1 MNHIL
6 SSNFLSK
13 GKSCQVTFYLL
24 CLHIK
29 RQRHIGF
36 IVPLL
41 ALPFIIDS
49 KSRADAL
56 CLRPAALST
65 DGILLDSKSRADA
78 LCLRPAALST
88 DGILLDSKS
97 RANALYVRLTPNDF
111 SLKPLETPK
120 CLQAGA
126 WGFCAGFY
134 IFSVTLSLVS
144 ARASDASLCLY
155 SFRLSFCLS
164 LSSALIF
171 ASLALTLSISSGFS
185 AESTIRTTRLFTI

>member
-56 CLRPAALST
+56 
-65 DGILLDSKSRADA
+65 
-78 LCLRPAALST
+78 
-88 DGILLDSKS
+88 
-97 RANALYVRLTPNDF
+97 YVRLTPNDF
-111 SLKPLETPK
+111 SLKPLETPN
-120 CLQAGA
+120 CLPAGA
-126 WGFCAGFY
+126 GGFCAGFY

>member
-6 SSNFLSK
+6 SSNFLNK

-49 KSRADAL
+49 KSRAD
-56 CLRPAALST
+56 
-65 DGILLDSKSRADA
+65 
-78 LCLRPAALST
+78 
-88 DGILLDSKS
+88 
-97 RANALYVRLTPNDF
+97 ALYVRLTPNDF

-144 ARASDASLCLY
+144 ARARDASLCLY

>member
-1 MNHIL
+1 VNHIL

-56 CLRPAALST
+56 
-65 DGILLDSKSRADA
+65 
-78 LCLRPAALST
+78 
-88 DGILLDSKS
+88 
-97 RANALYVRLTPNDF
+97 YVRLTPNDF

-126 WGFCAGFY
+126 WGFCARFY

>member
-56 CLRPAALST
+56 
-65 DGILLDSKSRADA
+65 
-78 LCLRPAALST
+78 
-88 DGILLDSKS
+88 
-97 RANALYVRLTPNDF
+97 YVRLTPNDF

-126 WGFCAGFY
+126 WGFCARFY

-144 ARASDASLCLY
+144 ARARDASLCLY

>member
-1 MNHIL
+1 VNHIL
-6 SSNFLSK
+6 SSNFLSE

-49 KSRADAL
+49 KSRAD
-56 CLRPAALST
+56 
-65 DGILLDSKSRADA
+65 
-78 LCLRPAALST
+78 
-88 DGILLDSKS
+88 
-97 RANALYVRLTPNDF
+97 ALYVRLTPNDF

-144 ARASDASLCLY
+144 ARARDASLCLY

>member
-1 MNHIL
+1 MNT
-6 SSNFLSK
+6 
-13 GKSCQVTFYLL
+13 VFY
-24 CLHIK
+24 ITDPN
-29 RQRHIGF
+29 IF
-36 IVPLL
+36 Y
-41 ALPFIIDS
+41 S
-49 KSRADAL
+49 KSRAEAL
-56 CLRPAALST
+56 CLHSLTLRT
-65 DGILLDSKSRADA
+65 DGTLLDSKSRAD
-78 LCLRPAALST
+78 
-88 DGILLDSKS
+88 
-97 RANALYVRLTPNDF
+97 ALYVRLTPNDF
-111 SLKPLETPK
+111 SLKPLAPPK

>member
-56 CLRPAALST
+56 
-65 DGILLDSKSRADA
+65 
-78 LCLRPAALST
+78 
-88 DGILLDSKS
+88 
-97 RANALYVRLTPNDF
+97 YVRLTPNDF
-111 SLKPLETPK
+111 SLKPLEPPK

>member
-6 SSNFLSK
+6 SSNFLSE

-49 KSRADAL
+49 KSCAD
-56 CLRPAALST
+56 
-65 DGILLDSKSRADA
+65 
-78 LCLRPAALST
+78 
-88 DGILLDSKS
+88 
-97 RANALYVRLTPNDF
+97 ALYVRLTPNDF

-144 ARASDASLCLY
+144 ARARDASLCLY

>member
-1 MNHIL
+1 VNHIL

-56 CLRPAALST
+56 
-65 DGILLDSKSRADA
+65 
-78 LCLRPAALST
+78 
-88 DGILLDSKS
+88 
-97 RANALYVRLTPNDF
+97 YVRLTPNDF

-144 ARASDASLCLY
+144 ARARDASLCLY

>member
-24 CLHIK
+24 CLYIK

-49 KSRADAL
+49 KSRA
-56 CLRPAALST
+56 
-65 DGILLDSKSRADA
+65 
-78 LCLRPAALST
+78 
-88 DGILLDSKS
+88 
-97 RANALYVRLTPNDF
+97 NALYVRLTPNDF
-111 SLKPLETPK
+111 SLKPLEPPK

>member
-1 MNHIL
+1 M
-6 SSNFLSK
+6 
-13 GKSCQVTFYLL
+13 

-65 DGILLDSKSRADA
+65 DGILLDSRSRADA
-78 LCLRPAALST
+78 LCLRPAVLST

-97 RANALYVRLTPNDF
+97 RADALYVRLTPNDF

-126 WGFCAGFY
+126 WGFCARFY

>member
-49 KSRADAL
+49 KSRPD
-56 CLRPAALST
+56 
-65 DGILLDSKSRADA
+65 
-78 LCLRPAALST
+78 
-88 DGILLDSKS
+88 
-97 RANALYVRLTPNDF
+97 ALYVRLTPNDF

>member
-49 KSRADAL
+49 KSRAE
-56 CLRPAALST
+56 
-65 DGILLDSKSRADA
+65 
-78 LCLRPAALST
+78 
-88 DGILLDSKS
+88 
-97 RANALYVRLTPNDF
+97 ALYVRLTPNDF

>member
-1 MNHIL
+1 MCAYTCTRPLFHKLLYTVNHIL

-56 CLRPAALST
+56 
-65 DGILLDSKSRADA
+65 
-78 LCLRPAALST
+78 
-88 DGILLDSKS
+88 
-97 RANALYVRLTPNDF
+97 YVRLTPNDF

-144 ARASDASLCLY
+144 ARARDASLCLY

>member
-49 KSRADAL
+49 KSRADA
-56 CLRPAALST
+56 R
-65 DGILLDSKSRADA
+65 
-78 LCLRPAALST
+78 
-88 DGILLDSKS
+88 
-97 RANALYVRLTPNDF
+97 YVRLTPNDF

-126 WGFCAGFY
+126 WGFCARFY

>member
-6 SSNFLSK
+6 SRNFLSK

-56 CLRPAALST
+56 
-65 DGILLDSKSRADA
+65 
-78 LCLRPAALST
+78 
-88 DGILLDSKS
+88 
-97 RANALYVRLTPNDF
+97 YVRLTPNDF

-144 ARASDASLCLY
+144 ARARDASLCLY

>member
-49 KSRADAL
+49 KSRAE
-56 CLRPAALST
+56 
-65 DGILLDSKSRADA
+65 
-78 LCLRPAALST
+78 
-88 DGILLDSKS
+88 
-97 RANALYVRLTPNDF
+97 ALYVRLTPNDF

-144 ARASDASLCLY
+144 ARARDASLCLY

>member
-49 KSRADAL
+49 KARAD
-56 CLRPAALST
+56 
-65 DGILLDSKSRADA
+65 
-78 LCLRPAALST
+78 
-88 DGILLDSKS
+88 
-97 RANALYVRLTPNDF
+97 ALYVRLTPNDF

>member
-49 KSRADAL
+49 KSRANAL

>member
-1 MNHIL
+1 MCAYICTRPLFHKLLYTSFTVYTIHHIL
-6 SSNFLSK
+6 SNNFLSK

-49 KSRADAL
+49 KSRANAL

-65 DGILLDSKSRADA
+65 DGILLDSKSRAD
-78 LCLRPAALST
+78 
-88 DGILLDSKS
+88 
-97 RANALYVRLTPNDF
+97 ALYVRLTPNDF

>member
-24 CLHIK
+24 CLYIK

-49 KSRADAL
+49 KSRAD
-56 CLRPAALST
+56 
-65 DGILLDSKSRADA
+65 
-78 LCLRPAALST
+78 
-88 DGILLDSKS
+88 
-97 RANALYVRLTPNDF
+97 ALYVRLTPNDF

>member
-1 MNHIL
+1 MHTVYTVNHIL

-49 KSRADAL
+49 KSRAD
-56 CLRPAALST
+56 
-65 DGILLDSKSRADA
+65 
-78 LCLRPAALST
+78 
-88 DGILLDSKS
+88 
-97 RANALYVRLTPNDF
+97 ALYVRLTPNDF

>member
-78 LCLRPAALST
+78 L
-88 DGILLDSKS
+88 
-97 RANALYVRLTPNDF
+97 YVRLTPNDF

-126 WGFCAGFY
+126 WGFCARFY

>member
-13 GKSCQVTFYLL
+13 GKSCQVKFYLL

-49 KSRADAL
+49 KSRAD
-56 CLRPAALST
+56 
-65 DGILLDSKSRADA
+65 
-78 LCLRPAALST
+78 
-88 DGILLDSKS
+88 
-97 RANALYVRLTPNDF
+97 ALYVRLTPNDF

>member
-29 RQRHIGF
+29 RQRHIGL

-49 KSRADAL
+49 KSRAD
-56 CLRPAALST
+56 
-65 DGILLDSKSRADA
+65 
-78 LCLRPAALST
+78 
-88 DGILLDSKS
+88 
-97 RANALYVRLTPNDF
+97 ALYVRLTPNDF

>member
-1 MNHIL
+1 VNHIL

-49 KSRADAL
+49 KSRAD
-56 CLRPAALST
+56 
-65 DGILLDSKSRADA
+65 
-78 LCLRPAALST
+78 
-88 DGILLDSKS
+88 
-97 RANALYVRLTPNDF
+97 ALYVRLTPNDF

>member
-56 CLRPAALST
+56 
-65 DGILLDSKSRADA
+65 
-78 LCLRPAALST
+78 
-88 DGILLDSKS
+88 
-97 RANALYVRLTPNDF
+97 YVRLTPNDF

-126 WGFCAGFY
+126 WGFCAVFY

>member
-56 CLRPAALST
+56 
-65 DGILLDSKSRADA
+65 
-78 LCLRPAALST
+78 
-88 DGILLDSKS
+88 
-97 RANALYVRLTPNDF
+97 YVRLPPNDF

>member
-6 SSNFLSK
+6 SSNFLSE

-49 KSRADAL
+49 KSRAD
-56 CLRPAALST
+56 
-65 DGILLDSKSRADA
+65 
-78 LCLRPAALST
+78 
-88 DGILLDSKS
+88 
-97 RANALYVRLTPNDF
+97 ALYVRLTPNDF

>member
-56 CLRPAALST
+56 Y
-65 DGILLDSKSRADA
+65 G
-78 LCLRPAALST
+78 
-88 DGILLDSKS
+88 
-97 RANALYVRLTPNDF
+97 RLTPNDF

>member
-13 GKSCQVTFYLL
+13 CKSCQVTFYLL

-49 KSRADAL
+49 KSRAD
-56 CLRPAALST
+56 
-65 DGILLDSKSRADA
+65 
-78 LCLRPAALST
+78 
-88 DGILLDSKS
+88 
-97 RANALYVRLTPNDF
+97 ALYVRLTPNDF

>member
-1 MNHIL
+1 M
-6 SSNFLSK
+6 
-13 GKSCQVTFYLL
+13 

-49 KSRADAL
+49 KSRAN
-56 CLRPAALST
+56 
-65 DGILLDSKSRADA
+65 A

-97 RANALYVRLTPNDF
+97 RANALCLRLTPNDF

>member
-13 GKSCQVTFYLL
+13 GKSCQITFYLL

-49 KSRADAL
+49 KSRAD
-56 CLRPAALST
+56 
-65 DGILLDSKSRADA
+65 
-78 LCLRPAALST
+78 
-88 DGILLDSKS
+88 
-97 RANALYVRLTPNDF
+97 ALYVRLTPNDF

-144 ARASDASLCLY
+144 ARARDASLCLY

>member
-56 CLRPAALST
+56 YL
-65 DGILLDSKSRADA
+65 
-78 LCLRPAALST
+78 
-88 DGILLDSKS
+88 
-97 RANALYVRLTPNDF
+97 RLTPNDF

-144 ARASDASLCLY
+144 ARARDASLCLY

>member
-49 KSRADAL
+49 KSRANAL

-65 DGILLDSKSRADA
+65 DGILLDSKSRANA

>member
-97 RANALYVRLTPNDF
+97 RADALYVRLTPNDF

>member
-56 CLRPAALST
+56 
-65 DGILLDSKSRADA
+65 
-78 LCLRPAALST
+78 
-88 DGILLDSKS
+88 
-97 RANALYVRLTPNDF
+97 YVRLTPNDF

-120 CLQAGA
+120 CLQAGT

-144 ARASDASLCLY
+144 ARARDASLCLY

>member
-1 MNHIL
+1 M
-6 SSNFLSK
+6 
-13 GKSCQVTFYLL
+13 

-49 KSRADAL
+49 KSRAD
-56 CLRPAALST
+56 
-65 DGILLDSKSRADA
+65 
-78 LCLRPAALST
+78 
-88 DGILLDSKS
+88 
-97 RANALYVRLTPNDF
+97 ALYVRLTPNDF

-185 AESTIRTTRLFTI
+185 AESTDSVPERQRIRRMPGRYRRTLHPLSILITAFSTGNITRMT